1 MGHRRNL
8 RGRLELTWMGKDQA
22 LIPTSENTYDYVWVD
37 KDDPRASQTHYL
49 IEQEKIGDPSDGGI
63 HDNLM
68 ILGDSGDAL
77 ETLTR
82 VPELAKK
89 YVGNVKCIYIDPPFN
104 TGDTFTNYEDNLEH
118 SVWLTF
124 MRDRLRDMERLL
136 ADDGSIWVHLD
147 DHENHRMR
155 LLMDEVF
162 GPGNFLAEVV
172 WEKADSPRGDS
183 GRFSKDHD
191 IILVYRKS
199 SEASMNRMPR
209 TDDDNARFSNP
220 DGDTRGPWFSD
231 NRSAPENLS
240 GKLQHPSTFSIQHPI
255 TGEMFYPSRG
265 GHWRFGKDRLLQ
277 SLCQYA
283 EYVEVEPD
291 VDERVENTGLPPS
304 KVRKDIGDLI
314 LKNPEQAVESAK
326 LRQAQGDWPEFF
338 VTDESFG
345 RKAYPPEYGQP
356 PRTWWKNAEV
366 GHNRSAKSEI
376 KALFPNHNAF
386 DTPKPE
392 RLIERVLAIATNP
405 GDIVM
410 DVFAGSGTT
419 AAVAHKMG
427 RRWVTV
433 ELRQDNFETF
443 TKPRLKKV
451 VAGEDPGGI
460 TTVSERIAADGVNLP
475 ENVTPIEAQQF
486 STLLGRF
493 EDELTINVDLNK
505 MLASRVRKA
514 AKNEELSLDQEET
527 KLLLRLLR
535 KLGAQTEDLAPEAV
549 KQLKR
554 KARTRDHKT
563 TRWNG
568 GGGFTV
574 AKLSPPWV
582 DVLEDDF
589 TGELVPV
596 LTDDA
601 TGDVLRR
608 SVAAELRYEA
618 LESSVFAGRK
628 GRKYLAVIE
637 GLATEAIVDELVSQL
652 PDRGSAI
659 TLVCDAAS
667 DGVHRYLTNKAPG
680 STLKIMP
687 DDLFRISNCNKDG

>member
-1 MGHRRNL
+1 
-8 RGRLELTWMGKDQA
+8 MGKNQA
-22 LIPTSENTYDYVWVD
+22 LIPTSENTYDYVWVE
-37 KDDPRASQTHYL
+37 KNDPRASQTHYL
-49 IEQEKIGDPSDGGI
+49 LEQGSIGDPADGGI

-89 YVGNVKCIYIDPPFN
+89 YVGNIKCIYIDPPFN

-124 MRDRLRDMERLL
+124 MRDRLRHMERLL
-136 ADDGSIWVHLD
+136 SNDGSIWVHLD

-209 TDDDNARFSNP
+209 IDEDNARFSNS
-220 DGDTRGPWFSD
+220 DGDSRGPWFSGD
-231 NRSAPENLS
+231 RSAPENLS
-240 GKLQHPSTFSIQHPI
+240 GRLQHPSTFSIQHPI
-255 TGEMFYPSRG
+255 TGEMFYPARG
-265 GHWRFGKDRLLQ
+265 GHWRFGKERLLK
-277 SLCQYA
+277 SLSQYA
-283 EYVEVEPD
+283 EYVEIEPN
-291 VDERVENTGLPPS
+291 VDERVENTGLHS
-304 KVRKDIGDLI
+304 AKVRTDVGDLI
-314 LKNPEQAVESAK
+314 LKDPERSAESAK
-326 LRQAQGDWPEFF
+326 QRQAQGDWPEFY

-345 RKAYPPEYGQP
+345 RKSYPPEYGQP
-356 PRTWWKNAEV
+356 PRTWWNNAQV

-410 DVFAGSGTT
+410 DVFAGSGTS
-419 AAVAHKMG
+419 AAVAHKME

-443 TKPRLKKV
+443 TKPRLEKV
-451 VAGEDPGGI
+451 INDDDPGGI
-460 TTVSERIAADGVNLP
+460 TTTTERMAADGVELP
-475 ENVTPIEAQQF
+475 DNVTPVEAQEF
-486 STLLGRF
+486 STILGRF
-493 EDELTINVDLNK
+493 ENDLVIEVDLNK
-505 MLASRVRKA
+505 TLASRVRKA
-514 AKNEELSLDQEET
+514 AKNDELPLDVNET
-527 KLLLRLLR
+527 KDLLRLLR
-535 KLGAQTEDLAPEAV
+535 KLGAQTQDLAPDAV
-549 KQLKR
+549 RQLKR
-554 KARTRDHKT
+554 KARTRDQKT
-563 TRWNG
+563 TRWHG

-574 AKLSPPWV
+574 ARLSPTWV
-582 DVLEDDF
+582 NVLEDDF

-596 LTDDA
+596 LTDAA

-608 SVAAELRYEA
+608 SVAAELRYEV
-618 LESSVFAGRK
+618 LEGSVFAGQK

-637 GLATEAIVDELVSQL
+637 GMATEAIVDELVCQL
-652 PDRGSAI
+652 PERGAI
-659 TLVCDAAS
+659 TLVCDSAS
-667 DGVHRYLTNKAPG
+667 DGVHRYLTHKAPG
-680 STLKIMP
+680 STLRIMP
-687 DDLFRISNCNKDG
+687 DDLFHVSTRKKDD

>member
-1 MGHRRNL
+1 
-8 RGRLELTWMGKDQA
+8 MGKDQA
-22 LIPTSENTYDYVWVD
+22 LIATNENTYDYVWVD
-37 KDDPRASQTHYL
+37 KNDPRASQTHYL
-49 IEQEKIGDPSDGGI
+49 LEHERIGDPSDGGI

-77 ETLTR
+77 ESLTR
-82 VPELAKK
+82 VPELAKT
-89 YVGNVKCIYIDPPFN
+89 YVGNIKCIYIDPPFN

-124 MRDRLRDMERLL
+124 MRDRLRHMERLL

-191 IILVYRKS
+191 VILAYRKS
-199 SEASMNRMPR
+199 PEASMNRMPR
-209 TDDDNARFSNP
+209 TEEDNARFSNP
-220 DGDTRGPWFSD
+220 DGDSRGPWFSGD
-231 NRSAPENLS
+231 RSAPGNLS
-240 GKLQHPSTFSIQHPI
+240 GSLQHPSTFGIQHPI
-255 TGEMFYPSRG
+255 TGEMLYPSRG
-265 GHWRFGKDRLLQ
+265 RHWTFGKERLLK
-277 SLCQYA
+277 SLSQYA
-283 EYVEVEPD
+283 EYVEIEPN
-291 VDERVENTGLPPS
+291 VDARIENTGLNAN
-304 KVRKDIGDLI
+304 KVRKDVGDLI
-314 LKNPEQAVESAK
+314 LKDPARAAESTR
-326 LRQAQGDWPEFF
+326 LRQSQDDWPEFF
-338 VTDESFG
+338 VTDVSFG
-345 RKAYPPEYGQP
+345 RKSYPPEYGEP

-392 RLIERVLAIATNP
+392 RLIERVLAIATDP

-410 DVFAGSGTT
+410 DVFGGSGTT
-419 AAVAHKMG
+419 AAVAHKMR

-443 TKPRLKKV
+443 TKPRLEKV
-451 VAGEDPGGI
+451 VSGNDPGGI
-460 TTVSERIAADGVNLP
+460 TTITERIAVDGVELP
-475 ENVTPIEAQQF
+475 ENVTPIQAQGF

-493 EDELTINVDLNK
+493 EDGLAIEVDLNK
-505 MLASRVRKA
+505 TLASRVRKA
-514 AKNEELSLDQEET
+514 QKDDELPLNPDET
-527 KLLLRLLR
+527 KELLRLLR
-535 KLGAQTEDLAPEAV
+535 KLGAQTQDLALEAV
-549 KQLKR
+549 RQLKR
-554 KARTRDHKT
+554 KARTRDQKT
-563 TRWNG
+563 TRWQG

-574 AKLSPPWV
+574 AKLSPTWV
-582 DVLEDDF
+582 DVLEDEF
-589 TGELVPV
+589 TDELVPV
-596 LTDDA
+596 LTDAA

-608 SVAAELRYEA
+608 SVAAELRYEM
-618 LESSVFAGRK
+618 LEGSVFAGKK

-637 GLATEAIVDELVSQL
+637 GLATEAIVDELVWQL
-652 PDRGSAI
+652 PERGAAI
-659 TLVCDAAS
+659 TLVCDTAS

-687 DDLFRISNCNKDG
+687 DDLFHVSNRNKDD